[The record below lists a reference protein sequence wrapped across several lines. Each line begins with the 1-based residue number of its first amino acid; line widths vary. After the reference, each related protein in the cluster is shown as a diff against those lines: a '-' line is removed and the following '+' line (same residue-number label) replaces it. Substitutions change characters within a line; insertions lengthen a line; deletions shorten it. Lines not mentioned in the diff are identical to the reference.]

1 MMMNMNRRTFLKT
14 TGALIALPL
23 IGQASASFVWGT
35 TIARPAGSVP
45 VLLYHDISDQYVDE
59 YTVSAAQFATQM
71 EWLYN
76 SGYQAISL
84 GTLRHHSIP
93 ERTVVITFDDGYAS
107 FMDFA
112 FPLLRNYGFK
122 ATINII
128 GEYTGSYL
136 SFSGNRPM
144 LSWDEYRYL
153 VDSGIADLGCHTY
166 KLHIFN
172 HRGAEGVSKETLRE
186 DLHLFQK
193 TMMREI
199 GKLSE
204 ILAWPYG
211 FYDHSTMVV
220 AAREGFKYMLTS
232 KRGFLD
238 PTGTLN
244 EIPRRNIGGD
254 TDFST
259 FKSLI

>member
-1 MMMNMNRRTFLKT
+1 MNMNRRTFLKT

-23 IGQASASFVWGT
+23 VGKTCTPLVWGT
-35 TIARPAGSVP
+35 TIARTAVSVP
-45 VLLYHDISDQYVDE
+45 VLLYHDISDQYIDE
-59 YTVSAAQFATQM
+59 YTVNAAQFATQM
-71 EWLYN
+71 EWLYSN
-76 SGYQAISL
+76 GYQAISL
-84 GTLRHHSIP
+84 SALRRQSIP
-93 ERTVVITFDDGYAS
+93 GRTVVITFDDGYAS

-112 FPLLRNYGFK
+112 FPLLSNYGFK

-128 GEYTGSYL
+128 GEYSGSYL

-153 VDSGIADLGCHTY
+153 VASGIADLGCHTY
-166 KLHIFN
+166 KLHIFH

-186 DLHLFQK
+186 DLYLFQK
-193 TMMREI
+193 TMVREI
-199 GKLSE
+199 GKPSE

-211 FYDHSTMVV
+211 FYDNSTVTV

-238 PTGTLN
+238 PSGPMN
-244 EIPRRNIGGD
+244 EIPRSNIGGD